1 MKKLN
6 LKWLWKW
13 FIPTDSKNEE
23 PQIPTTISQEQ
34 GEDKLHIKDEMPE
47 FLKQTLDEDSI
58 QKWDYS
64 VADADKTVC
73 QKRTKVV
80 KAVINGTN
88 ETEIQYDTDKPSLL
102 NNKPLV
108 KIFAE
113 CADLLKD
120 LDDLVGSFKSE
131 REQFLLQMVREKI
144 RTILLLSGGTLID
157 NDESFDIIRHI
168 SINCDNAVN
177 GMPIQKVAESGIM
190 LEDRVFVRAKVILK
204 I

>member
-1 MKKLN
+1 MKKPN

-73 QKRTKVV
+73 QKK
-80 KAVINGTN
+80 
-88 ETEIQYDTDKPSLL
+88 
-102 NNKPLV
+102 
-108 KIFAE
+108 
-113 CADLLKD
+113 
-120 LDDLVGSFKSE
+120 
-131 REQFLLQMVREKI
+131 
-144 RTILLLSGGTLID
+144 
-157 NDESFDIIRHI
+157 DESRKSGNKRHKRNRVPIRYRQAI
-168 SINCDNAVN
+168 
-177 GMPIQKVAESGIM
+177 PF
-190 LEDRVFVRAKVILK
+190 R
-204 I
+204 

>member
-47 FLKQTLDEDSI
+47 FLKQTLDEDAI

-64 VADADKTVC
+64 VVDADKMVS

-80 KAVINGTN
+80 KAKINGTN
-88 ETEIQYDTDKPSLL
+88 EAEVRYDTDKLSLL
-102 NNKPLV
+102 DNKPLV

-113 CADLLKD
+113 CADLFKD
-120 LDDLVGSFKSE
+120 LDDLASSFKSE
-131 REQFLLQMVREKI
+131 REQFLLQMVCEKI

-168 SINCDNAVN
+168 SINCNNAVN
-177 GMPIQKVAESGIM
+177 GIPIQKFVESGIM

>member
-47 FLKQTLDEDSI
+47 FLKQTLDEDAI

-64 VADADKTVC
+64 VVDADKMVS
-73 QKRTKVV
+73 QERTKVV
-80 KAVINGTN
+80 KAKINGTN
-88 ETEIQYDTDKPSLL
+88 EAEVRYDTDKLSLL
-102 NNKPLV
+102 DNKPLV

-113 CADLLKD
+113 CADLFKD
-120 LDDLVGSFKSE
+120 LDDLASSFKSE
-131 REQFLLQMVREKI
+131 REQFLLQMVCEKI

-168 SINCDNAVN
+168 SINCNNAVN
-177 GMPIQKVAESGIM
+177 GIPIQKFVESGIM